1 MKPIFAT
8 STSLQLRLFLAV
20 FASLSLIVFDSKFD
34 SFSNVRLYLNT
45 AVSPLIYAANMPSEM
60 LKGVSNSV
68 VSRRDLGTKVAE
80 QKDQLFIQQ
89 VKLLEFNHLKQE
101 NKRLRALLNSP
112 IHFDQRKLVADIIT
126 VNSDPFSLQVV
137 INKGAIDGVYIG
149 QPILNEQGV
158 VGQIVDVAATYS
170 RVLLITDITHG
181 IPVRVQRNDIRAIA
195 NGSGELNS
203 LTLPYVPH
211 STDIQVGDVLVTSG
225 LGGVFPEGYP
235 VATIS
240 AFTYQIGQP
249 YAQVEATP
257 IVALERIRYVL
268 LIWDDED
275 NSPVNGAKDNGIEH
289 AGDKAITP
297 ATATHEEAVL

>member
-8 STSLQLRLFLAV
+8 STSLQLRLFFAV
-20 FASLSLIVFDSKFD
+20 IASFSLTIFDSKFD
-34 SFSNVRLYLNT
+34 SFSNVRVYLNT
-45 AVSPLIYAANMPSEM
+45 AVSPLIYAADIPSEM
-60 LKGVSNSV
+60 LKGVSNTV
-68 VSRRDLGTKVAE
+68 VTRRDLKKQVQE
-80 QKDQLFIQQ
+80 QRDKLFIQQ
-89 VKLLEFNHLKQE
+89 VQLLEFKHLKEE

-112 IHFDQRKLVADIIT
+112 VHADQRKLVAEIIT

-137 INKGAIDGVYIG
+137 INKGAVDGTYIG

-158 VGQIVDVAATYS
+158 VGQIVDVSATYS

-225 LGGVFPEGYP
+225 LGGVFPVGYP
-235 VATIS
+235 VATITD
-240 AFTYQIGQP
+240 FTYQMGQP
-249 YAQVEATP
+249 YAQVEAKP

-268 LIWDDED
+268 LIWDDKE
-275 NSPVNGAKDNGIEH
+275 NTAENNNVKSMTNA
-289 AGDKAITP
+289 DKEGT
-297 ATATHEEAVL
+297 L

>member
-8 STSLQLRLFLAV
+8 STSLQLRLFFAV
-20 FASLSLIVFDSKFD
+20 IASFSLIIFDSKFD
-34 SFSNVRLYLNT
+34 SFSNVRVYLNT
-45 AVSPLIYAANMPSEM
+45 AVSPLIYAADIPSEM
-60 LKGVSNSV
+60 LKGVSNTV
-68 VSRRDLGTKVAE
+68 VTRRDLKKQVQE
-80 QKDQLFIQQ
+80 QREKLFIQQ
-89 VKLLEFNHLKQE
+89 VQLLEFKHLKEE

-112 IHFDQRKLVADIIT
+112 VHADQRKLVAEIIT

-137 INKGAIDGVYIG
+137 INKGAIDGIYIG

-158 VGQIVDVAATYS
+158 VGQIVDVSATYS

-235 VATIS
+235 VATITD
-240 AFTYQIGQP
+240 FTYQMGQP
-249 YAQVEATP
+249 YAQVEAKP

-268 LIWDDED
+268 LIWDDEENTAD
-275 NSPVNGAKDNGIEH
+275 NNTENNNVESTTNA
-289 AGDKAITP
+289 DKEGT
-297 ATATHEEAVL
+297 L

>member
-20 FASLSLIVFDSKFD
+20 IASFSLIVFDSKFD

-45 AVSPLIYAANMPSEM
+45 AVSPLIYAADIPSEM
-60 LKGVSNSV
+60 LKGVSNNV
-68 VSRRDLGTKVAE
+68 VSRRDLRKKVAE
-80 QKDQLFIQQ
+80 QKDQLFTQQ
-89 VKLLEFNHLKQE
+89 VQLLEFKHLKQE

-112 IHFDQRKLVADIIT
+112 VHTDQRKLVAEIIT

-137 INKGAIDGVYIG
+137 INKGAIEGVYIG
-149 QPILNEQGV
+149 QPVLNEQGV

-170 RVLLITDITHG
+170 RVLLISDISHG

-195 NGSGELNS
+195 NGGGELNS
-203 LTLPYVPH
+203 LNLPYMPH

-240 AFTYQIGQP
+240 EFTYQVGQP
-249 YAQVEATP
+249 YAQVEAKP
-257 IVALERIRYVL
+257 AVALERIRYVL
-268 LIWDDED
+268 LVWDNDD
-275 NSPVNGAKDNGIEH
+275 NASEGDPAIKDLDDVNEPQLETGKE
-289 AGDKAITP
+289 KT
-297 ATATHEEAVL
+297 L

>member
-8 STSLQLRLFLAV
+8 STSLQLRLFFAV
-20 FASLSLIVFDSKFD
+20 IASFSLIIFDSKFD
-34 SFSNVRLYLNT
+34 SFSNVRVYLNT
-45 AVSPLIYAANMPSEM
+45 AVSPLIYAADIPSEM
-60 LKGVSNSV
+60 LKGVSNTV
-68 VSRRDLGTKVAE
+68 VTRRDLKKQVQVQRE
-80 QKDQLFIQQ
+80 KLFIQQ
-89 VKLLEFNHLKQE
+89 VQLLEFKHLKEE

-112 IHFDQRKLVADIIT
+112 VHADQRKLVAEIIT

-137 INKGAIDGVYIG
+137 INKGAIDGIYIG

-158 VGQIVDVAATYS
+158 VGQIVDVSATYS

-235 VATIS
+235 VATITD
-240 AFTYQIGQP
+240 FTYQMGQP
-249 YAQVEATP
+249 YAQVEAKP

-268 LIWDDED
+268 LIWDDKENTAD
-275 NSPVNGAKDNGIEH
+275 NSTENNNVESTTNA
-289 AGDKAITP
+289 DKEGT
-297 ATATHEEAVL
+297 L

>member
-8 STSLQLRLFLAV
+8 STSLQLRLFFAV
-20 FASLSLIVFDSKFD
+20 IASFSLIIFDSKFD
-34 SFSNVRLYLNT
+34 SFSNVRVYLNT
-45 AVSPLIYAANMPSEM
+45 AVSPLIYAADIPSEM
-60 LKGVSNSV
+60 LKGVSNTV
-68 VSRRDLGTKVAE
+68 VTRRDLKKQVQE
-80 QKDQLFIQQ
+80 QREKLFIQQ
-89 VKLLEFNHLKQE
+89 VQLLEFKHLKEE

-112 IHFDQRKLVADIIT
+112 VHVDQRKLVAEIIT

-158 VGQIVDVAATYS
+158 VGQIVDVSATYS
-170 RVLLITDITHG
+170 RVLLIADITHG

-235 VATIS
+235 VATITD
-240 AFTYQIGQP
+240 FTYQMGQP
-249 YAQVEATP
+249 YAQVEAKP

-268 LIWDDED
+268 LIWDDKENTAED
-275 NSPVNGAKDNGIEH
+275 NNVKSTTNA
-289 AGDKAITP
+289 DKEGT
-297 ATATHEEAVL
+297 

>member
-8 STSLQLRLFLAV
+8 STSLQLRLFFAV
-20 FASLSLIVFDSKFD
+20 IASFSLIIFDSKFD
-34 SFSNVRLYLNT
+34 SFSNVRVYLNT
-45 AVSPLIYAANMPSEM
+45 AVSPLIYAADIPSEM
-60 LKGVSNSV
+60 LKGVSNTV
-68 VSRRDLGTKVAE
+68 VTRRDLKKQVKE
-80 QKDQLFIQQ
+80 QEDKLFIQQ
-89 VKLLEFNHLKQE
+89 IQLLEFKHLKEE

-112 IHFDQRKLVADIIT
+112 VQSDQRKLVAEIIT

-137 INKGAIDGVYIG
+137 INKGATDGVYIG

-170 RVLLITDITHG
+170 RVLLISDITHG

-203 LTLPYVPH
+203 LNLPYMPH
-211 STDIQVGDVLVTSG
+211 STDIQVGDILVTSG

-240 AFTYQIGQP
+240 EFTYQIGQP
-249 YAQVEATP
+249 YAQVEAKP

-268 LIWDDED
+268 LIWDDEENISVED
-275 NSPVNGAKDNGIEH
+275 PLESEIEPTIVT
-289 AGDKAITP
+289 DK
-297 ATATHEEAVL
+297 EAAL

>member
-8 STSLQLRLFLAV
+8 STSLQLRLFFAV
-20 FASLSLIVFDSKFD
+20 IASFSLIIFDSKFD
-34 SFSNVRLYLNT
+34 SFSNVRVYLNT
-45 AVSPLIYAANMPSEM
+45 AVSPLIYAADIPSEM
-60 LKGVSNSV
+60 LKGVSNTV
-68 VSRRDLGTKVAE
+68 VTRRDLKKQVQE
-80 QKDQLFIQQ
+80 QRKKLFIQQ
-89 VKLLEFNHLKQE
+89 VQLLEFKHLKEE

-112 IHFDQRKLVADIIT
+112 VHADQRKLVAEIIT

-137 INKGAIDGVYIG
+137 INKGAIDGIYIG

-158 VGQIVDVAATYS
+158 VGQIVDVSATYS
-170 RVLLITDITHG
+170 RVLLIADITHG

-235 VATIS
+235 VATITD
-240 AFTYQIGQP
+240 FTYQMGQP
-249 YAQVEATP
+249 YAQVEAKP

-268 LIWDDED
+268 LIWDDKENTAD
-275 NSPVNGAKDNGIEH
+275 NSTENNNVESTTNA
-289 AGDKAITP
+289 DKEGT
-297 ATATHEEAVL
+297 L

>member
-8 STSLQLRLFLAV
+8 STSLQLRLFFAV
-20 FASLSLIVFDSKFD
+20 IASFSLIIFDSKFD
-34 SFSNVRLYLNT
+34 SFSNVRVYLNT
-45 AVSPLIYAANMPSEM
+45 AVSPLIYAADIPSEM
-60 LKGVSNSV
+60 LKGVSNTV
-68 VSRRDLGTKVAE
+68 VTRRDLKKQVQE
-80 QKDQLFIQQ
+80 QREKLFIQQ
-89 VKLLEFNHLKQE
+89 VQLLEFKHLKEE

-112 IHFDQRKLVADIIT
+112 VHADQRKLVAEIIT

-137 INKGAIDGVYIG
+137 INKGAIDGIYIG
-149 QPILNEQGV
+149 QPVLNEQGV
-158 VGQIVDVAATYS
+158 VGQIVDVSATYS

-235 VATIS
+235 VATITD
-240 AFTYQIGQP
+240 FTYQMGQP
-249 YAQVEATP
+249 YAQVEAKP

-268 LIWDDED
+268 LIWDDEENTAD
-275 NSPVNGAKDNGIEH
+275 NSTENNNVESPTNA
-289 AGDKAITP
+289 DKEGT
-297 ATATHEEAVL
+297 L

>member
-8 STSLQLRLFLAV
+8 STSLQLRLFFAV
-20 FASLSLIVFDSKFD
+20 IASFSLIIFDSKFD
-34 SFSNVRLYLNT
+34 SFSNVRVYLNT
-45 AVSPLIYAANMPSEM
+45 AVSPLIYAADIPSEM
-60 LKGVSNSV
+60 LKGVSNTV
-68 VSRRDLGTKVAE
+68 VTRRDLKKQVQE
-80 QKDQLFIQQ
+80 QREKLFIQQ
-89 VKLLEFNHLKQE
+89 VQLLEFKHLKEE

-112 IHFDQRKLVADIIT
+112 VHADQRKLVAEIIT

-137 INKGAIDGVYIG
+137 INKGAIDGIYIG

-158 VGQIVDVAATYS
+158 VGQIVDVSATYS

-235 VATIS
+235 VATITD
-240 AFTYQIGQP
+240 FTYQMGQP
-249 YAQVEATP
+249 YAQVEAKP

-268 LIWDDED
+268 LIWDDEENTAD
-275 NSPVNGAKDNGIEH
+275 NSTENNNVESTTNA
-289 AGDKAITP
+289 DKEGT
-297 ATATHEEAVL
+297 L